1 MKFRIR
7 YADQLVGLLII
18 VALLSLILV
27 VVFLG
32 KAQRWFSK
40 NYSFKTYAA
49 TASGLSQNMNVTFRG
64 IPIGNVKSFHLL
76 DNNQIE
82 VIFTIQDEY
91 RSRVKEGSLVEVV
104 ESPIG
109 LGARFVFYSGLGN
122 ELEEGKMVPLV
133 NSAEGRLLIGQG
145 LTNIPPKDDKIAD
158 IMEKVPTLLGEL
170 QKTLEEVR
178 VAAGGAPDTALGQTI
193 VNLGQIS
200 SNIEQITSN
209 LAADLSNPNGIRKIL
224 NGDGDSVNALEAS
237 FVSLAG
243 TLDHAEKSL
252 DHVEKSLKN
261 LPQQMPEIFSL
272 VANARTAMSAAND
285 VLISLRNNP
294 LLKNGIPEHAQIDS
308 SGTNPRNISF

>member
-7 YADQLVGLLII
+7 YADQIVGILII

-40 NYSFKTYAA
+40 NYNFKSYAA

-64 IPIGNVKSFHLL
+64 IPIGNVKSFRLL

-82 VIFTIQDEY
+82 VLFTIQDLY
-91 RSRVKEGSLVEVV
+91 RNRVKEGSLVEVV

-109 LGARFVFYSGLGN
+109 LGARFVFYSGLGS
-122 ELEEGKMVPLV
+122 ELAEGKLVPMV
-133 NSAEGRLLIGQG
+133 NSPEGRLLIGQG

-193 VNLGQIS
+193 VNLGKITANLEELS
-200 SNIEQITSN
+200 SN
-209 LAADLSNPNGIRKIL
+209 LKDDLGNPNGIRKIL

-243 TLDHAEKSL
+243 TLDNAEKSL